1 MAIVVEDGTGKIDAV
16 SYVSVAD
23 TDAYHLARGNAA
35 WAAASD
41 ASKEA
46 ALVRA
51 TSALDGMYSGR
62 WPGRRYDQDQA
73 LDWPRSDAW
82 DRDSYPLTGVPQ
94 RIKDA
99 TSAAALVEL
108 AEAGAL
114 SKSQERGGA
123 VRREKIG
130 PIETEYAPGAPAV
143 TAYPAI
149 TQALARIVRGSGGLT
164 ITRV

>member
-23 TDAYHLARGNAA
+23 ADAYHLARGNST
-35 WAAASD
+35 WAAASE
-41 ASKEA
+41 ANKEA

-51 TSALDGMYSGR
+51 TSSLDGIYSGR

-73 LDWPRSDAW
+73 LDWPRYDAW
-82 DRDSYPLTGVPQ
+82 DRDGYPLAGLPQ

-99 TSAAALVEL
+99 TCAAALIEL
-108 AEAGAL
+108 AAAGAL
-114 SKSQERGGA
+114 SKALERGGSI
-123 VRREKIG
+123 RREKIG
-130 PIETEYAPGAPAV
+130 PIETEYAPGAPAA

-149 TQALARIVRGSGGLT
+149 AQALARIVRGGSGLT